1 MDANLTLASAL
12 AKARLKETVQRQ
24 QQQLRETSDEPS
36 AAPASNLD
44 AVNKQRQPRKNSS
57 GQRSGTSSRTS
68 APVTQG
74 QRTRPQSY
82 RPLTSSSCPQLRS
95 RRAPE
100 DLLPRTSCEMQLLR
114 LFRTFCS
121 AVSEKRLQASERS
134 PVVPVTTG
142 GAAQADT
149 PKFPET
155 RQLST
160 TPASAPSAAEPER
173 VETDVVPVG
182 TADTTEGQGET
193 AADSDDEMCVTSATL
208 KRPLDDSVEQDGAS
222 STSSQEPPAKAP
234 QGRRRS
240 LKPKPK
246 GRRQADT
253 PKFPETRQLS
263 TTPASAPSAAEP
275 ERVETDVVPVGTAD
289 TTEGQGE
296 TAADSDD
303 EMCVTSATLKRPL
316 DDSVEQDGASSTSSQ
331 EPPAKAPQGRRRS
344 LKPKPK

>member
-1 MDANLTLASAL
+1 MVLKTIGFFPLRIEPC
-12 AKARLKETVQRQ
+12 RLRFLVLFYLLGINGYDHSEIADDTV
-24 QQQLRETSDEPS
+24 
-36 AAPASNLD
+36 AAVVA
-44 AVNKQRQPRKNSS
+44 
-57 GQRSGTSSRTS
+57 
-68 APVTQG
+68 
-74 QRTRPQSY
+74 
-82 RPLTSSSCPQLRS
+82 
-95 RRAPE
+95 E
-100 DLLPRTSCEMQLLR
+100 R
-114 LFRTFCS
+114 L
-121 AVSEKRLQASERS
+121 S

-246 GRRQADT
+246 ADT

-303 EMCVTSATLKRPL
+303 EMIEPWPL
-316 DDSVEQDGASSTSSQ
+316 RFLVLFFPLLDIVDYVKSEIGVDAIAAVVAE
-331 EPPAKAPQGRRRS
+331 
-344 LKPKPK
+344 